1 MADGERETVD
11 VGAIDDDGNS
21 ALHLAAASGL
31 CKCVEILVSQGA
43 PLFVENKLGT
53 INIQT
58 VFALY
63 FDRCMLGAREVF
75 CVSALINMRRNHCK
89 NGSCFMQS
97 SVHKSSYVCFNLCSS
112 VTTFTGQTPCDC
124 AELHHHNAIA
134 VFLESKMVFS
144 QMDLSSPSSAANNNN
159 NGGTSTTTA
168 TTTPTSGNN
177 NNSRGGG
184 GSETTTTEKES
195 KELKAGDSVS
205 TDSSDPNDVMSDAYS
220 GLRAQVRKSTEVSID
235 TVREEFWLATH
246 LHVKREARPGNDASG
261 LCLCVY

>member
-1 MADGERETVD
+1 
-11 VGAIDDDGNS
+11 
-21 ALHLAAASGL
+21 
-31 CKCVEILVSQGA
+31 
-43 PLFVENKLGT
+43 
-53 INIQT
+53 
-58 VFALY
+58 
-63 FDRCMLGAREVF
+63 
-75 CVSALINMRRNHCK
+75 
-89 NGSCFMQS
+89 
-97 SVHKSSYVCFNLCSS
+97 
-112 VTTFTGQTPCDC
+112 
-124 AELHHHNAIA
+124 
-134 VFLESKMVFS
+134 
-144 QMDLSSPSSAANNNN
+144 MDLSSPSSAANNNN

-261 LCLCVY
+261 LCLCVYWSYNIYGETDGLMDEWNDWVEALKTCWLIICFS